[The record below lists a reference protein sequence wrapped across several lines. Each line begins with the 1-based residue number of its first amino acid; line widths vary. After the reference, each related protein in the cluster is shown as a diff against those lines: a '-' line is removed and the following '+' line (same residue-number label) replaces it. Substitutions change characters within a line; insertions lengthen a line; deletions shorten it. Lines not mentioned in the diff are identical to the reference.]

1 MKLFIAFFFS
11 FCTFFILPRIGYAFD
26 IKTTRTFLEKV
37 ENSIDWDTIDK
48 EMVYQKM
55 IKKYFA
61 EPNANRRDLY
71 QLIIVYISNNNNL
84 HYNIYES
91 PINISV
97 EEYIDNTS
105 NYNLIRLENDDHIC
119 EEQAWQTF
127 AIVKNDA
134 EFTLVGQLF
143 HSFDKTDEIIHTI
156 QWQNYSMHKYFHNDM
171 FRFEVPAIV
180 CKISSWYQL
189 SDLSIHFSQRSI
201 LLSHDFKKSLRE
213 WNNNDAIEI
222 LLLASN
228 HNIPLLGLKK
238 FIAIPYDK
246 WIIFSSEDKI
256 HSGPWYAAN
265 YIKYTNNNIIHINVW
280 LYDGYAWE
288 LLYQE
293 PELSVDCDAAIRKAF
308 ETESKFLPEDS
319 VCHQKVVET
328 FTAMLDKNNKANS
341 IFEKKVKRFLEE
353 IENIDK

>member
-119 EEQAWQTF
+119 EEQA
-127 AIVKNDA
+127 
-134 EFTLVGQLF
+134 
-143 HSFDKTDEIIHTI
+143 
-156 QWQNYSMHKYFHNDM
+156 
-171 FRFEVPAIV
+171 
-180 CKISSWYQL
+180 
-189 SDLSIHFSQRSI
+189 
-201 LLSHDFKKSLRE
+201 
-213 WNNNDAIEI
+213 
-222 LLLASN
+222 
-228 HNIPLLGLKK
+228 
-238 FIAIPYDK
+238 
-246 WIIFSSEDKI
+246 
-256 HSGPWYAAN
+256 
-265 YIKYTNNNIIHINVW
+265 
-280 LYDGYAWE
+280 
-288 LLYQE
+288 
-293 PELSVDCDAAIRKAF
+293 
-308 ETESKFLPEDS
+308 
-319 VCHQKVVET
+319 
-328 FTAMLDKNNKANS
+328 
-341 IFEKKVKRFLEE
+341 
-353 IENIDK
+353 